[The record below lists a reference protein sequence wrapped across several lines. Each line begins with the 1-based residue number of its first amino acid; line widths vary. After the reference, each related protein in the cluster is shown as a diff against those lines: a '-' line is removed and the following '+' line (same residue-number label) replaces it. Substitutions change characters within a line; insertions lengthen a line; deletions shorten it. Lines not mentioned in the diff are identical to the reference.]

1 MDHGIYIFL
10 SLNVLN
16 FVRSILLLYSYKY
29 SIVYLCI
36 SVISISVL
44 NFATMSRQCINHPN
58 FLCYICGEL
67 IPKSQLSNMTP
78 LVKKVMGNISVA

>member
-10 SLNVLN
+10 SLSILN

-29 SIVYLCI
+29 SIVYLYI

-44 NFATMSRQCINHPN
+44 NFATRSRQCINHPN
-58 FLCYICGEL
+58 CFCYICGEL
-67 IPKSQLSNMTP
+67 IPNYQLSNMTP
-78 LVKKVMGNISVA
+78 LVKKVMRNISVA